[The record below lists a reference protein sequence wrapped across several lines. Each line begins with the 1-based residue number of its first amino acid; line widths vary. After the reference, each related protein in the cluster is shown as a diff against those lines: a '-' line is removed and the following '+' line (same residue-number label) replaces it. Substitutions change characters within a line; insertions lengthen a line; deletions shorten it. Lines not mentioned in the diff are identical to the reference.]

1 MRVQDKRLLIGVAAA
16 TAAVGIGS
24 GTAFAFW
31 TVSGSGSGAGAATV
45 AQSLTV
51 IPETPSGANASLF
64 PGGPAGP
71 VFFEITNPN
80 PYPVQITAV
89 AWSSPTST
97 LTSPCASSNISVDA
111 SAPTSGLTITVP
123 ASTTSPLKSIPGVLD
138 LATTAAPG
146 CQAVAFDVVMNITG
160 TQQA

>member
-1 MRVQDKRLLIGVAAA
+1 LFIGVAASV
-16 TAAVGIGS
+16 AAIGIGT

-31 TVSGSGSGAGAATV
+31 TVTGSGSGAGAGTTV
-45 AQSLTV
+45 QALTV
-51 IPETPSGANASLF
+51 IPETPSGANATLF
-64 PGGPAGP
+64 PGGPAGS

-80 PYPVQITAV
+80 PFPVQVTAV

-97 LTSPCASSNISVDA
+97 LTSSCASSNISVDA
-111 SAPTSGLTITVP
+111 SAPTSAANGLTPFVVP
-123 ASTTSPLKSIPGVLD
+123 ASGTSPLESIPGVLD
-138 LATTAAPG
+138 LATTAPPG